1 MARTANRQ
9 QVRRDGDITATS
21 LLKVSRVGIYARL
34 SHDSRDKQSGSI
46 ENQQMILQEYI
57 EAQDDLEFAD
67 SFYDDGVSGT
77 TFERDGF
84 QKLLLAVRANEI
96 DCVMVKDLSR
106 FARNNSEAS
115 DYLEKIFPFMGVR
128 FISVMDHY
136 DSSAMSNGNE
146 QLVINLKN
154 LIHEHYAMDISRK
167 IHASVEMKQNRGE
180 TTGGNTV
187 PYGYFV
193 KSGEKY
199 FSIDESSIIVEQIF
213 AMALQGLSSGAI
225 AKKLT
230 ADGVLR
236 PSQYRKTGSLSIFDG
251 FSESNA
257 WYAST
262 IDRIL
267 ANGAYTGDTYCR
279 KSQKKLYERTERV
292 YFGKEDWKCVENTH
306 PAIISKEDFEKVQEL
321 RAKARKRYREKCKV
335 KAVGTVHLESNIF
348 EGKIFCGD
356 CGSPMYWMEDPR
368 YRNHE
373 RFWGKTY
380 KCGSFVTNHT
390 MCSSKR
396 IIEEDVC
403 DVVQKAIVSR
413 VVLVDACLKF
423 IKTETANSF
432 SEILKQYE
440 SRKLKQTG
448 KLNFLESQKASIYME
463 YADGGC
469 SVSDYEKKKAGLL
482 LEIETQKRKIME
494 TSNRIKK
501 INKAIKQ
508 ENRLHKAWISGKKSS
523 VIDRSMVD
531 AFVEQI
537 RVYDDKR
544 IEIDFTFEDEI
555 QSLVSA
561 REEMDLWQAA

>member
-1 MARTANRQ
+1 MLNDTSKTSSFCDYYEQWVEVYKKGAIREATMSKYLMTQKWLKKLAPDLLISELTRTAYQQLLNDYAKDHERQ
-9 QVRRDGDITATS
+9 TTLDFHHQ
-21 LLKVSRVGIYARL
+21 LKGA
-34 SHDSRDKQSGSI
+34 
-46 ENQQMILQEYI
+46 ILDAVDEGLI
-57 EAQDDLEFAD
+57 
-67 SFYDDGVSGT
+67 
-77 TFERDGF
+77 ERDPTRKAIIKG
-84 QKLLLAVRANEI
+84 KTPRAKKI
-96 DCVMVKDLSR
+96 K
-106 FARNNSEAS
+106 
-115 DYLEKIFPFMGVR
+115 YLNQFELHTLI
-128 FISVMDHY
+128 
-136 DSSAMSNGNE
+136 A
-146 QLVINLKN
+146 NLDIK
-154 LIHEHYAMDISRK
+154 EMDISRK

-555 QSLVSA
+555 QSLVAA